1 MLILL
6 WRAKVGQ
13 ILNSGK
19 RTFCFIVLP
28 CEIVSALFLVL
39 SADIFYIT
47 NVLVKAFLL
56 HLGHHVLDSGC
67 SLISSNAEPKE
78 QQASAEWLLELLL
91 TESLRLVVA
100 RAWVCDWWL
109 PGPESVIG
117 GCQGLSLWLV
127 VARAWVCDWWL
138 PGAEKWRK
146 WGDVGQRKRLLVGF
160 PGGSEVKASAH
171 NAGDLRSIPALGK
184 SPGES
189 HGPRNLQAPLSKWF
203 SIQEY
208 WRGLPFPTPG
218 CLPDLQMEPMSPA
231 LAGEFFYHWDTW
243 RAHKCYY
250 PPSKKMLTIW
260 GDRCD
265 NKPYLSNNFVIYTHT
280 HTHTHVYVYH
290 IIT

>member
-1 MLILL
+1 MLTLL

-56 HLGHHVLDSGC
+56 YLGHHVLDSGC

-78 QQASAEWLLELLL
+78 QQASAEWLLELIL
-91 TESLRLVVA
+91 TESLR
-100 RAWVCDWWL
+100 
-109 PGPESVIG
+109 
-117 GCQGLSLWLV
+117 LV

-146 WGDVGQRKRLLVGF
+146 WGDVGQRKRLPVGF

-218 CLPDLQMEPMSPA
+218 CLPDLQMAPMSPA

-265 NKPYLSNNFVIYTHT
+265 NKPYLSNKFVIY
-280 HTHTHVYVYH
+280 THTHVYVYH